1 MTDQPGW
8 MPPQPPQPPQPS
20 HPPHAPQPRQLSPET
35 KGLGIAAMVLGIV
48 GLVVAV
54 VPVVGLVGLF
64 LGLLA
69 VVLGITAVV
78 QRKGRGQGVAG
89 IVTGA
94 AGVVVAGLVTLLLGL
109 FASAVDDE
117 MQSRGDIE
125 VVESPASSSG
135 EAPTSEQTSGSPAGS
150 ASEKTAE
157 KTEPTE
163 SAEPSRE
170 PSETE
175 SSDESAGGQSDS
187 GEAGSRGNPLA
198 LGETAVVDDWEVTI
212 HDVTFDADEQIAAE
226 SPVNDSAPEG
236 SSYALI
242 DAEITYTGDGSSTS
256 LLDVGIAYVADSGE
270 THSWTDQ
277 IVLTPDEL
285 DRSQELYAGGTARGN
300 VAIAVPEDGEGLVRA
315 RVGLFSTTDVFFEAG

>member
-1 MTDQPGW
+1 MTDHPGW
-8 MPPQPPQPPQPS
+8 I
-20 HPPHAPQPRQLSPET
+20 PPHPSAPAPPPAS
-35 KGLGIAAMVLGIV
+35 KGIGIAAMVLGIV
-48 GLVVAV
+48 GLVLAFI
-54 VPVVGLVGLF
+54 PFVGLIGLA

-69 VVLGITAVV
+69 VVLGIVAVV
-78 QRKGRGQGVAG
+78 QRTGRGQGIAG

-94 AGVVVAGLVTLLLGL
+94 ASVVVAGTITLLLGI

-117 MQSRGDIE
+117 RRSRGEVD
-125 VVESPASSSG
+125 VVESPSPAEEDGSGPAQAPDGSAEASSG
-135 EAPTSEQTSGSPAGS
+135 EAA
-150 ASEKTAE
+150 
-157 KTEPTE
+157 E
-163 SAEPSRE
+163 SAESDAE
-170 PSETE
+170 PRDETADEASEE
-175 SSDESAGGQSDS
+175 ASEDDS
-187 GEAGSRGNPLA
+187 GSDEAGSRENPLT

-277 IVLTPDEL
+277 FVLTPDEL
-285 DRSQELYAGGTARGN
+285 DRSQELYSGGTARGN

>member
-1 MTDQPGW
+1 MTDHPGW
-8 MPPQPPQPPQPS
+8 I
-20 HPPHAPQPRQLSPET
+20 PPHPSAPAPPPAA
-35 KGLGIAAMVLGIV
+35 KGMGIAAMVLGIV
-48 GLVVAV
+48 GLVLAFI
-54 VPVVGLVGLF
+54 PFVGLIGLA

-69 VVLGITAVV
+69 VVLGIVAVV
-78 QRKGRGQGVAG
+78 QRTGRGQGVAG

-94 AGVVVAGLVTLLLGL
+94 ASVVVAGAIALMLGL

-117 MQSRGDIE
+117 RRSRGDVDI
-125 VVESPASSSG
+125 VESPSPAEEDGSGSEQAPDGSAEASSG
-135 EAPTSEQTSGSPAGS
+135 EAA
-150 ASEKTAE
+150 
-157 KTEPTE
+157 E
-163 SAEPSRE
+163 SAESDAAPRD
-170 PSETE
+170 ETAE
-175 SSDESAGGQSDS
+175 EATEDDSGSDEAGGR
-187 GEAGSRGNPLA
+187 ENPLT

-277 IVLTPDEL
+277 FVLTPDEL
-285 DRSQELYAGGTARGN
+285 DRSQELYTGGTARGN